1 MCILIG
7 HVCLIGK
14 SFEKRVCDGGFWVLP
29 IETSFVPSN
38 WKETFLNDVDL
49 FTHSSCLLVHLKE
62 TETLLLDNKTR
73 APCRI
78 GDRSTSD
85 VVVRLRTQEGRDEWV
100 YCHSYVLISNSKYF
114 SDRLSENWPTCQI
127 LDSRNC
133 VEVYCQ
139 ESDLDYHINVLRLFY
154 DINVCSVTDMC
165 HGVRNALGVL
175 RVANE
180 LGCPQIIAS
189 CVDYLEAVSW
199 EETEEEEIL
208 RTIPGMGSQ
217 AEPILAR
224 LQPVNTTAIVRIFL
238 AAIRFATS
246 SPCPSLT
253 DLKTSAQEQLEYMLT
268 EDDDAP
274 LLTADDQIKSEVS
287 ECINSLFTRFTSLLE
302 SLVCKTEEP
311 VSETGKLQLFQ
322 SYLTDLSWACQILVK
337 LEIMREFIMKWMEA
351 SDNIVKAVDQ
361 ASPEADI
368 LESRLK
374 IVEITAKILEPI
386 AYGTIILPTAK
397 RLKMVKVWLPFT
409 RIVKPLI
416 DAASA
421 DGEEGLALKMDG
433 ELWQSLESAFVSIIL
448 ALPSGDQAE
457 ILTGWLQN
465 EHIRYP
471 DLTEAFE
478 VWCYRSKVAKR
489 RLASFGVSIV

>member
-1 MCILIG
+1 ME
-7 HVCLIGK
+7 
-14 SFEKRVCDGGFWVLP
+14 SP
-29 IETSFVPSN
+29 
-38 WKETFLNDVDL
+38 
-49 FTHSSCLLVHLKE
+49 
-62 TETLLLDNKTR
+62 DNKTR
-73 APCRI
+73 ALCRI

-85 VVVRLRTQEGRDEWV
+85 VVVRLRTQEGRDEW
-100 YCHSYVLISNSKYF
+100 
-114 SDRLSENWPTCQI
+114 I

-139 ESDLDYHINVLRLFY
+139 ECDLDYHINVLRLFY

-268 EDDDAP
+268 EDDDVP

-287 ECINSLFTRFTSLLE
+287 ECVNSLFTRFTTLLE

-374 IVEITAKILEPI
+374 IVEITAKILEPM

-397 RLKMVKVWLPFT
+397 RLKMVKVWLPFM
-409 RIVKPLI
+409 RIAKPLI
-416 DAASA
+416 DAALA

>member
-1 MCILIG
+1 ME
-7 HVCLIGK
+7 
-14 SFEKRVCDGGFWVLP
+14 SP
-29 IETSFVPSN
+29 
-38 WKETFLNDVDL
+38 
-49 FTHSSCLLVHLKE
+49 
-62 TETLLLDNKTR
+62 DNKTR
-73 APCRI
+73 APCRM

-100 YCHSYVLISNSKYF
+100 YCHSHVLVNNSKYF

-139 ESDLDYHINVLRLFY
+139 ESELDYHINVLRLFY
-154 DINVCSVTDMC
+154 DSIDCSVTDVC
-165 HGVRNALGVL
+165 HGVRNTLGVL

-180 LGCPQIIAS
+180 LGCPQIIAA
-189 CVDYLEAVSW
+189 CVDYLEAVCW

-246 SPCPSLT
+246 SPSSSLT

-274 LLTADDQIKSEVS
+274 LLTADDQIKSEVRA
-287 ECINSLFTRFTSLLE
+287 CLNNLFARFTTLVESLL
-302 SLVCKTEEP
+302 CKTEEP

-337 LEIMREFIMKWMEA
+337 LDIMREFVMKWMEA
-351 SDNIVKAVDQ
+351 SESIVKAVDL
-361 ASPEADI
+361 ASPEAEI

-386 AYGTIILPTAK
+386 AYGTAILPTAK
-397 RLKMVKVWLPFT
+397 RLEMVKVWLPFM
-409 RIVKPLI
+409 RVVKPLI

-465 EHIRYP
+465 KHIRYP